1 MSSNY
6 KRFREIGFKTNI
18 TSCGYRNVTQ
28 LIQPSMNAVKY
39 YILTLQLRYKK
50 PWRFNQAQTEQVLL
64 TNTVFFLEYN
74 HPNVPL
80 FSRLGHNTLYFVNED
95 VSRSYAFFFK
105 VNSKYSYNSVGVNYL
120 TKLHSYTK

>member
-50 PWRFNQAQTEQVLL
+50 P
-64 TNTVFFLEYN
+64 
-74 HPNVPL
+74 
-80 FSRLGHNTLYFVNED
+80 
-95 VSRSYAFFFK
+95 
-105 VNSKYSYNSVGVNYL
+105 
-120 TKLHSYTK
+120 